1 MGGMRAKIG
10 LTFGALALVLL
21 TMASYAVSNMVSQ
34 RIEADISA
42 AMLRA
47 AHLVSFTF
55 DREIEERQ
63 RDLQALATLFGTQ
76 QAADDTSPPAD
87 PMHALLK
94 EYSTRYG
101 MQHIAFVDREGRVRV
116 ASDTRL
122 DGRDMSAE
130 PWFRAALI
138 GPHASDLQTP
148 AAGNPASRYL
158 DLVVPVFDAAGGVAG
173 VLMAQLWE
181 PWVDSLR
188 DRLGMLAPP
197 DQQHQ
202 LEVFVTASDGRL
214 MTAHNA
220 RGAAPAAARTLAS
233 GTCAHGSEDGGGA
246 TSYLTCAVVSA
257 GYKAFKGL
265 GWRVTIRLPE
275 HVAFAAA
282 DKLERQIAWTGLIA
296 TVFFGLVGWLLAD
309 RISQPIVAMA
319 RAADR
324 IASGERELELP
335 LAGRDETAQL
345 ARSLSSLLSR
355 LRQDEAALV
364 RTNQALEAR
373 VVERTL
379 RLEKAVAD
387 LQDANT
393 DLDRFA
399 SMVSHDL
406 LAPVRAMRTFSE
418 LLQMDFADSLPAEAQ
433 RLLKRIDQ
441 AGLDMN
447 NLVHALHALSKLGQK
462 PLQVAQ
468 ADMAAIAEQTVQ
480 SNLPAWNEKTIHI
493 GPMPP
498 SRCDASMMRI
508 VFENLIGNA
517 VKYSQ
522 RQPEPQIVVGGE
534 NNGDSLVYW
543 VADNGAGFDP
553 QYAHRL
559 FQIFQRLHSARDY
572 PGTGVGL
579 ATVAKIVSRHGGRV
593 WAEGTPGEGATFYF
607 SLPIGE
613 MPAKGIGADEL
624 PVSEETTPPSA

>member
-158 DLVVPVFDAAGGVAG
+158 DLAVPVFDAAGGVAG

-624 PVSEETTPPSA
+624 PVSAGTTPPSA

>member
-1 MGGMRAKIG
+1 VGGMRAKIG

-76 QAADDTSPPAD
+76 QAADDTSPPTD
-87 PMHALLK
+87 PMRALLK

-116 ASDTRL
+116 ASDTQL

-148 AAGNPASRYL
+148 AAGNTASRYL
-158 DLVVPVFDAAGGVAG
+158 DLAVPVFDAAGGVAG

-188 DRLGMLAPP
+188 DRLRMLAPP

-233 GTCAHGSEDGGGA
+233 GTCAHGAEDGDGA

-373 VVERTL
+373 VAERTL

-534 NNGDSLVYW
+534 NNGDTLVYW

-624 PVSEETTPPSA
+624 PVSAGTTPPSA

>member
-87 PMHALLK
+87 PMRALLK

-158 DLVVPVFDAAGGVAG
+158 DLAVPVFDAAGGVAG

-220 RGAAPAAARTLAS
+220 RGAALAAARTLAS
-233 GTCAHGSEDGGGA
+233 GTCAHGSEDRGGA

-624 PVSEETTPPSA
+624 PVSAGTTPPSA